1 MLSVFCPLDILP
13 MMIRFDKGG
22 MNRMKALAVREPL
35 GIFLKEL
42 EKYPVLS
49 KEEEYGLAVRY
60 YEENDL
66 EAANKLV
73 VSNLRFVVK
82 IASEYVSYGFPL
94 PDLIQEGT
102 IGLMKAVK
110 KFNPYKG
117 YRLISYAVWWIRAK
131 IQNHIMKF
139 WSHVKIG
146 TTQAQRKLF
155 HKIGRAKKEL
165 DIHNEDMTEKDIRK
179 VADLFGVKEKDVID
193 MELRMASRDFS
204 LDSASKE
211 DSSMTYLDAVTDGRS
226 NQEDLVESLESTE
239 LAREG
244 LRSGLKK
251 LSPREKRVIESR
263 YLSSPQGKL
272 RELGDELGISKERV
286 RQIEVQALKKL
297 RGEVENTFDEGYTP
311 DTGTRI

>member
-1 MLSVFCPLDILP
+1 
-13 MMIRFDKGG
+13 
-22 MNRMKALAVREPL
+22 MKALAVREPL
-35 GIFLKEL
+35 NIFLKEL

-60 YEENDL
+60 YEDNDL

-82 IASEYVSYGFPL
+82 IASEYISYGFPL
-94 PDLIQEGT
+94 TDLIQEGT
-102 IGLMKAVK
+102 IGLMQAVK
-110 KFNPYKG
+110 KFNPFKG

-165 DIHNEDMTEKDIRK
+165 EIHSEEMTESEIRE
-179 VADLFGVKEKDVID
+179 VADLFGVKEKDVTD
-193 MELRMASRDFS
+193 MQLRTASRDFS
-204 LDSASKE
+204 LDSASSE
-211 DSSMTYLDAVTDGRS
+211 DSSVTYLDAVSDGRS
-226 NQEDLVESLESTE
+226 NQEQIIESLESAE
-239 LAREG
+239 LASEG
-244 LRSGLKK
+244 IRSGLDK
-251 LSPREKRVIESR
+251 LSPREKRIIESR
-263 YLSSPQGKL
+263 YLASPQGKL
-272 RELGDELGISKERV
+272 RELGDEFGISKERV

-297 RGEVENTFDEGYTP
+297 RGEVETSVREGYAP
-311 DTGTRI
+311 DTETRI